1 MGTYRLLSSE
11 RHWLLYASTLTS
23 LRNEGAANS
32 WTLILPEVIVSLAAT
47 EATHTSSRVG
57 RGPRR
62 VAGSIIIIIITT
74 AACRTA
80 TTEGEVGCSQG
91 FVAVQGKTM
100 CDAQERREERRQ
112 AAMLACVRGSAGE
125 NCSRP

>member
-32 WTLILPEVIVSLAAT
+32 WTLILVEVIVSVAAT
-47 EATHTSSRVG
+47 EAAHTISRVG

-62 VAGSIIIIIITT
+62 VAGSIIIITT
-74 AACRTA
+74 AASRT
-80 TTEGEVGCSQG
+80 TTAEGGDVWCSQG
-91 FVAVQGKTM
+91 FVAVHGRTM
-100 CDAQERREERRQ
+100 CDVQERREGRRQ

>member
-32 WTLILPEVIVSLAAT
+32 WTLILLKVIVSLAAT
-47 EATHTSSRVG
+47 EAAHTSSRVG

-62 VAGSIIIIIITT
+62 VAGSIIITT
-74 AACRTA
+74 AASRTA
-80 TTEGEVGCSQG
+80 IAEGDVGCSQG
-91 FVAVQGKTM
+91 FVAVHGRTM
-100 CDAQERREERRQ
+100 CD
-112 AAMLACVRGSAGE
+112 VRCAGTA
-125 NCSRP
+125 